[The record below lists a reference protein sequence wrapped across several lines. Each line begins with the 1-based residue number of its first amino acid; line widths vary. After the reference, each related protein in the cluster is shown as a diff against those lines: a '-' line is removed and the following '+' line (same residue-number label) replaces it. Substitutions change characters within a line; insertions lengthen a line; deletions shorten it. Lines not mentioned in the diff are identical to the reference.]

1 MADMF
6 DTTKYRRIE
15 GQPYVSKGVVNKAGA
30 IDTSLISNITGA
42 ARLGLDIAYE
52 WDKKDTLKEAEQ
64 EALGLTQSYLDQ
76 SPSEQIY
83 LAERQREIQGELS
96 QTQDSEALTALRN
109 ELTSINERLINAKA
123 QGTITPYEFSRRVA
137 AANMDL
143 AQANPAFKQEITQ
156 VMTQTLN
163 RAGINDVISQDAKMA
178 KATVDAEAKR
188 MEHIY
193 TTVEPYMLDARGRPM
208 DEVLQ
213 VYSKVQSN
221 LVRTQEINTLIEGVK
236 AGNEYNSYKLLET
249 INEDGGLSRYQSTAY
264 FRTSTAINA
273 IMAREDDLDFN
284 SRKIMAQQVLQN
296 HRDEYNTVIR
306 TLPLEDKGVD
316 RFVTT
321 MDAMF
326 TRLETH
332 LTDTLTLKD
341 YKEFVV
347 NEAKI
352 AETEISKRFYDSVG
366 MTPDIIKSM
375 SELANSYKAIK
386 GTGSLYSD
394 EIEKLVRGTIDKL
407 GSLNSGELTD
417 PEESF
422 VNKNSYDMFV
432 ANTIKNID
440 TATVPEIN
448 SNLTINH
455 LQMVNEKDIN
465 TDKKKKLNT
474 YDNVLLA
481 ISFLPQESFD
491 TLMLNEKAGMVLN
504 NSVGQ
509 FNQYIK
515 QTFTMLD
522 QANPNM
528 EETIGIDKERG
539 RLSST
544 NPQVMGELK
553 RLNAYIR
560 LKAKLLNKQP
570 KDVYADILKTDFSF
584 LEFTGI

>member
-52 WDKKDTLKEAEQ
+52 WDKKDTLEEAEQ
-64 EALGLTQSYLDQ
+64 KALGLTQAYLDQ

-123 QGTITPYEFSRRVA
+123 QGTITPYEFARRVA

-156 VMTQTLN
+156 AMTQTLN
-163 RAGINDVISQDAKMA
+163 RAGINDVISQDTKMA
-178 KATVDAEAKR
+178 KAAVDAEEKR

-193 TTVEPYMLDARGRPM
+193 STVEPYMLDARGRPM

-221 LVRTQEINTLIEGVK
+221 LVRTQEINTLIEGIK

-273 IMAREDDLDFN
+273 IMAREDLDFN
-284 SRKIMAQQVLQN
+284 SKKIMAQQVLQN
-296 HRDEYNTVIR
+296 HRDEYNTIIR
-306 TLPLEDKGVD
+306 TLPLEDKGVE
-316 RFVTT
+316 RFVST
-321 MDAMF
+321 MDAMYE
-326 TRLETH
+326 RLGTH

-347 NEAKI
+347 NDAKI
-352 AETEISKRFYDSVG
+352 TETNISRRFYESVG
-366 MTPDIIKSM
+366 MSAEVIKSM
-375 SELANSYKAIK
+375 GEVANYHSAMKK
-386 GTGSLYSD
+386 SGSLYSED
-394 EIEKLVRGTIDKL
+394 HEKLVRQVIEKY
-407 GSLNSGELTD
+407 GSLSRGELTD
-417 PEESF
+417 TEEAF
-422 VNKNSYDMFV
+422 VNKNSYDTFI
-432 ANTIKNID
+432 ATTIKNINI
-440 TATVPEIN
+440 ATVPEIN

-455 LQMVNEKDIN
+455 LEMANEKDIN
-465 TDKKKKLNT
+465 VDKKKKLNT

-481 ISFLPQESFD
+481 ISFLPQESFN

-504 NSVGQ
+504 NSIAQ

-515 QTFTMLD
+515 NTFTMLD

-539 RLSST
+539 RLESS

-570 KDVYADILKTDFSF
+570 KDVYADVLKNDFSF

>member
-83 LAERQREIQGELS
+83 LAERQREIQSELS
-96 QTQDSEALTALRN
+96 QTQDSEALTALKN

-137 AANMDL
+137 SANMDL
-143 AQANPAFKQEITQ
+143 AQANPAFKEEITQ

-178 KATVDAEAKR
+178 KAAVDAEAKR
-188 MEHIY
+188 IEHIY
-193 TTVEPYMLDARGRPM
+193 TTVEPYMLDARGRPV

-221 LVRTQEINTLIEGVK
+221 LVRTQEINTLIQGVK
-236 AGNEYNSYKLLET
+236 AGNEYNSYNLLET

-273 IMAREDDLDFN
+273 IMAREDLDFN

-296 HRDEYNTVIR
+296 HRNEYDAVIR
-306 TLPLEDKGVD
+306 TLPLEDKGVS

-352 AETEISKRFYDSVG
+352 SETEVSKRFYDSVG

-394 EIEKLVRGTIDKL
+394 EMEKVVRGTIDKL

-417 PEESF
+417 SEDSF

-432 ANTIKNID
+432 ANTIKNIN

-491 TLMLNEKAGMVLN
+491 TLMLNEKAGLVLN
-504 NSVGQ
+504 NSVRQ

-515 QTFTMLD
+515 NTF
-522 QANPNM
+522 ARFNEENPDI

-539 RLSST
+539 RLEST
-544 NPQVMGELK
+544 NPVVTSELK

-570 KDVYADILKTDFSF
+570 KDVYVDVLKTDFSF